1 MFYGRHKHHHILVV
15 QVLYHGYHSKRFLGA
30 LRCFMVDTN
39 ISIYLWCRLLLYQ
52 GYLTKRFLGALRCF
66 MVDTWNCFLNIMH
79 H

>member
-1 MFYGRHKHHHILVV
+1 MLYVRHKHHHILMM
-15 QVLYHGYHSKRFLGA
+15 QVLYQGYHPKRLLGA

-39 ISIYLWCRLLLYQ
+39 ITIYLLCRLLLYQ
-52 GYLTKRFLGALRCF
+52 GYHPKRFLGALRCF